1 MLVNE
6 ILINYLHFC
15 FIENISF
22 MRKKIIAGNW
32 KMNML
37 KDSSIAL
44 FDKIS
49 STEIPSNTSVIII
62 PPAVY
67 IDPLNLANNSKIE
80 LGAQNCHSELFGAF
94 TGEISASM
102 LKDLGVNY
110 CLVGHSERRMYFHE
124 SDEFLKDKINTLL
137 NENITP
143 IFCCG
148 ETLTQRE
155 KGEDKITVEKQ
166 IKNALFHLDGNV
178 LKQVI
183 IAYEPVWAIGTGKT
197 ATPTQAQEMH
207 SFIRELI
214 NTKYGREVSSSI
226 SILYGGSVKGDNAKE
241 LFAQQDIDGGLI
253 GGASLKAEEF
263 ITIIHS

>member
-6 ILINYLHFC
+6 ILIKYLHFC
-15 FIENISF
+15 FTVNISF

-37 KDSSIAL
+37 RDSSLAL

-49 STEIPSNTSVIII
+49 KTQIPLNTSVIII

-67 IDPLNLANNSKIE
+67 LDTLSLMNKSKIE
-80 LGAQNCHSELFGAF
+80 LGAQNCHSEPFGAF
-94 TGEISASM
+94 TGEISAAM
-102 LKDLGVNY
+102 LKDLGVSY

-124 SDEFLKDKINTLL
+124 SDEFLKNKINALL
-137 NENITP
+137 NEKIIP

-155 KGEDKITVEKQ
+155 NGEDKITVGNQ
-166 IKNALFHLDGNV
+166 VKNALFHLSGSDIQ
-178 LKQVI
+178 QVI

-197 ATPTQAQEMH
+197 ATPAQAQEMH
-207 SFIRELI
+207 SYIRELI
-214 NTKYGREVSSSI
+214 NAQYGRDVSTSI
-226 SILYGGSVKGDNAKE
+226 SILYGGSLKSDNAKE
-241 LFAQQDIDGGLI
+241 LFEQRDIDGGLI